1 MAVVFH
7 VSSLPEGKQVAV
19 ELELKLSFL
28 FCFFTVRLMIPSE
41 IKESFGFISQQEDSE
56 QM

>member
-28 FCFFTVRLMIPSE
+28 FCFSRS
-41 IKESFGFISQQEDSE
+41 D
-56 QM
+56 